1 MAPSMRFRLSRLELQ
16 IVRILKDWYP
26 ITVEE
31 LVDEV
36 SARRDSVMRALKSLM
51 VKGLIAFEPLTDKT
65 YIRLLSPDME
75 VDEGGQGKK
84 EPPKAK
90 GPDDDDYSYA

>member
-1 MAPSMRFRLSRLELQ
+1 MKVKLSRLELH

-65 YIRLLSPDME
+65 YIRLLSPGIE
-75 VDEGGQGKK
+75 VEGDGQGTGRPS
-84 EPPKAK
+84 EANDL
-90 GPDDDDYSYA
+90 DDDDYSYA

>member
-1 MAPSMRFRLSRLELQ
+1 MKVKLSRLELQ

-36 SARRDSVMRALKSLM
+36 AARRDSVMRALKSLM

-65 YIRLLSPDME
+65 YIRLLSPDIE
-75 VDEGGQGKK
+75 VDGAGQRKA
-84 EPPKAK
+84 EPPEPKDL
-90 GPDDDDYSYA
+90 DDDDYSYA

>member
-1 MAPSMRFRLSRLELQ
+1 MAQMTRVRLTRLETQ

-36 SARRDSVMRALKSLM
+36 SARPDTVLRALKSLM

-65 YIRLLSPDME
+65 YIRLLAPDISL
-75 VDEGGQGKK
+75 DEPSGRRKPERDDGGPG
-84 EPPKAK
+84 
-90 GPDDDDYSYA
+90 DDYSYA